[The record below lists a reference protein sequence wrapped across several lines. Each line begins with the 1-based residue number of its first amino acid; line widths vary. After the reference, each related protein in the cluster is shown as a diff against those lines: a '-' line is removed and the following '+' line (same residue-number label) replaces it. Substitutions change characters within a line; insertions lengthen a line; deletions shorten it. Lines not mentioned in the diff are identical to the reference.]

1 MIEIAVFVFLGWIL
15 SLCLHEFG
23 HAIAAYYGG
32 DTSVKEK
39 GYLTLNPLK
48 YVDPVLTLIMPM
60 IFLLMGG
67 IGLPGAAVYINSS
80 QIRNRLWLS
89 LTSIAGPLASLVS
102 ALILVVIYKF
112 SVSQLSQV
120 SLAELSELKYASQL
134 PTDVLFQMYMSEISK
149 HWFIFGLSILIYL
162 EVFSVM
168 LNLLPIPSLDGYGVI
183 EPWLPRSWQTK
194 LEPVK
199 KYGFAIF
206 LALFWFLPTFSRQFS
221 RWVMQLTGLF
231 DIDASYI
238 GTGFTLFQKASTP
251 MAVAILVIFIII
263 RKLTIK
269 KHEALYEHALAHQ
282 RSRKLDAALRDV
294 EKAIAIQ
301 PDFSKGLL
309 LKADILYD
317 RQDYAAAAS
326 IWEAHLSAHPHDVD
340 VQQNSIRALGNL
352 GRNEEALDLCDRLLF
367 DNPHNAYIWRLKVWI
382 LHHLQDDRRVLEAC
396 DRGIAIK
403 PDEVYFWTVKAEIFA
418 GRESWQ
424 EALQAY
430 QKVTEIDRRDI
441 SAWIS
446 QSKILIKLNQLENAL
461 ACSDRALQID
471 PRELDS
477 LHYHSY
483 ILCLLHRLD
492 EAIEFLDRILRIDPK
507 RSNAFYNKA
516 CCYAE
521 SEQLDFAIANLKS
534 AILYDS
540 SLELKE
546 QAKTDDSFAKI
557 RDTSEF
563 QQLLA

>member
-80 QIRNRLWLS
+80 QIRNRMWLS

-112 SVSQLSQV
+112 SISQLSPV
-120 SLAELSELKYASQL
+120 SLNELMQLKYASQL
-134 PTDVLFQMYMSEISK
+134 STDFLFNMYMPELSK
-149 HWFIFGLSILIYL
+149 YWFIFGLSILIYL
-162 EVFSVM
+162 EVFSVI
-168 LNLLPIPSLDGYGVI
+168 LNLMPIPSLDGYGAI
-183 EPWLPRSWQTK
+183 EPWLPLSWRAK

-221 RWVMQLTGLF
+221 RWIMQFTGWF

-238 GTGFTLFQKASTP
+238 RTGFTLFQRASTP
-251 MAVAILVIFIII
+251 MAVAILVLFIVI

-269 KHEALYEHALAHQ
+269 KYEALYESALAHQ
-282 RSRKLDAALRDV
+282 RSRKLDAALKDL

-301 PDFSKGLL
+301 PDFQKALL
-309 LKADILYD
+309 LKADILYE
-317 RQDYAAAAS
+317 RQDYAAAGS
-326 IWEAHLSAHPHDVD
+326 IWEAYLSAHPHDLE
-340 VQQNSIRALGNL
+340 VQQNSIRVLGNL
-352 GRNEEALDLCDRLLF
+352 GRNEEALDVCDRLLF
-367 DNPHNAYIWRLKVWI
+367 DNPHNIYIWQLKVLI
-382 LHHLQDDRRVLEAC
+382 LHNLQDEERELEAC
-396 DRGIAIK
+396 DRGIEIK
-403 PDEVYFWTVKAEIFA
+403 PDAVYFWNVKAEIFIS
-418 GRESWQ
+418 RESWL

-430 QKVTEIDRRDI
+430 QKVVEIDRRNI
-441 SAWIS
+441 SAWVS
-446 QSKILIKLNQLENAL
+446 QSKILIKLNRLENAL
-461 ACSDRALQID
+461 VCSDRALQID
-471 PRELDS
+471 PRELDA
-477 LHYHSY
+477 LHCHSY

-492 EAIEFLDRILRIDPK
+492 EAIEFLDRMLRIDPK
-507 RSNAFYNKA
+507 RAVAFYNKA

-521 SEQLDFAIANLKS
+521 RKQLDLAIANLKS

-546 QAKTDDSFAKI
+546 QAKTDESFAKI